1 MIENKKLLR
10 KGAESELYIIDWYG
24 QKAILKIRIPKR
36 YRHPSIDL
44 VLRKQRT
51 LHEARIMSS
60 VKMFDVETPFIY
72 FLNSNSFEII
82 MEYIIG
88 NTLKDSFSPEYCV
101 KVGESIAKLH
111 SNNIVHGDITT
122 SNFIVTPDNRLI
134 MIDFGLSFFSERL
147 EDKAADIRLFK
158 EILTSVHVDYS
169 KISFDNFIIG
179 YSKIYGKRSLKI
191 LNIVNEIEQR
201 GRYSRQSQ

>member
-10 KGAESELYIIDWYG
+10 KGAESELYIVDWYG

-44 VLRKQRT
+44 ALRKQRT
-51 LHEARIMSS
+51 LHEAHIMSS

-88 NTLKDSFSPEYCV
+88 NTLKNIFSPKYCV
-101 KVGESIAKLH
+101 NVGEAIAKLH
-111 SNNIVHGDITT
+111 TNNIIHGDITT

-147 EDKAADIRLFK
+147 EDKAVDIRLFK
-158 EILTSVHVDYS
+158 EILTSVHVDCS
-169 KISFDNFIIG
+169 KTSFDKFIVG
-179 YSKIYGKRSLKI
+179 YSKIYGKKSLKI
-191 LNIVNEIEQR
+191 LNLVNEIEQR
-201 GRYSRQSQ
+201 GRYSRQT